1 MLIEALSLLDAHLS
15 FHFVE
20 GLPRGPSGKMRRP
33 ELREGRR
40 AGSRLRRT
48 CIEPNKPR
56 VADRP
61 AGLLNQPETFM
72 SKIAKTFCTLALVAL
87 MPLAHAAFPDH
98 PINFIVPWG
107 AGGGADLLARTSSKI
122 MEKGLGVSLPVINVP
137 GADGLVGMTKLLTSP
152 ADGYSMAVL
161 IGDTYALLTRKNPP
175 FTLDQI
181 IPLAIMIQQPSGLWV
196 NAKGPWKTW
205 DDVVAAAKKKTLTVA
220 VTGFGSADDISTRYL
235 KFKGVD
241 LQSVPFAEPGMR
253 YSSILGG
260 NADIVY
266 EQTGDVRSY
275 FDSGKM
281 RPVLF
286 FYPHRVQIPAFA
298 NVPVSKELGYDVT
311 LPQFRAIVVR
321 AGTPPDRVKQ
331 LADALAQV
339 AKTPEF
345 KAYLA
350 QQYADPNSYLDMP
363 SSLTFM
369 QGWLK
374 QAEDTLNRSH

>member
-1 MLIEALSLLDAHLS
+1 M
-15 FHFVE
+15 
-20 GLPRGPSGKMRRP
+20 
-33 ELREGRR
+33 
-40 AGSRLRRT
+40 SR
-48 CIEPNKPR
+48 
-56 VADRP
+56 
-61 AGLLNQPETFM
+61 
-72 SKIAKTFCTLALVAL
+72 IAKTVCALTLGVLL
-87 MPLAHAAFPDH
+87 PLAHAAFPDH

-137 GADGLVGMTKLLTSP
+137 GADGMVGMTKLLTSP
-152 ADGYSMAVL
+152 ADGYNVAVL

-175 FTLDQI
+175 FKLDQI
-181 IPLAIMIQQPSGLWV
+181 IPLAIMIQQPSGYWV
-196 NAKGPWKTW
+196 DAKGPLKTW
-205 DDVVAAAKKKTLTVA
+205 GDVVAAAKKKTLTVA

-235 KFKGVD
+235 KSKGID
-241 LQSVPFAEPGMR
+241 LQSVPFAKPGMR

-260 NADIVY
+260 NADILY

-286 FYPHRVQIPAFA
+286 FYSHRVQIPAFA

-311 LPQFRAIVVR
+311 LPQFRAIVVK

-345 KAYLA
+345 KAYLD
-350 QQYADPNSYLDMP
+350 QQYADPNSYVGMQGA
-363 SSLTFM
+363 TQFM
-369 QGWLK
+369 QSWLN
-374 QAEDTLNRSH
+374 QAEDTVKLIH

>member
-1 MLIEALSLLDAHLS
+1 
-15 FHFVE
+15 
-20 GLPRGPSGKMRRP
+20 
-33 ELREGRR
+33 
-40 AGSRLRRT
+40 
-48 CIEPNKPR
+48 
-56 VADRP
+56 
-61 AGLLNQPETFM
+61 M
-72 SKIAKTFCTLALVAL
+72 SKIAKTFCTLAMAAL
-87 MPLAHAAFPDH
+87 LPLAHAAFPDH

-122 MEKGLGVSLPVINVP
+122 MEQSLGVSLPVINVP

-175 FTLDQI
+175 FTLAQI

-205 DDVVAAAKKKTLTVA
+205 DDVVKAAKKKTLTVG

-235 KFKGVD
+235 KSKGVD

-253 YSSILGG
+253 YSSVLGG
-260 NADIVY
+260 NADLVY

-275 FDSGKM
+275 FDSGKL

-321 AGTPPDRVKQ
+321 AGTPADRVKQ
-331 LADALAQV
+331 LSDALEKV

-350 QQYADPNSYLDMP
+350 QQYADPNSYLDMA

>member
-1 MLIEALSLLDAHLS
+1 M
-15 FHFVE
+15 
-20 GLPRGPSGKMRRP
+20 
-33 ELREGRR
+33 
-40 AGSRLRRT
+40 SR
-48 CIEPNKPR
+48 
-56 VADRP
+56 
-61 AGLLNQPETFM
+61 
-72 SKIAKTFCTLALVAL
+72 IAKTLSAIALGAL
-87 MPLAHAAFPDH
+87 LPLAHAAFPDH

-122 MEKGLGVSLPVINVP
+122 METSLGVSLPVINVP
-137 GADGLVGMTKLLTSP
+137 GADGMVGMTKLLTSP
-152 ADGYSMAVL
+152 ADGYNVAVL
-161 IGDTYALLTRKNPP
+161 IGDTYALLSRKNPP
-175 FTLDQI
+175 FKLDQI
-181 IPLAIMIQQPSGLWV
+181 IPLAIMIQQPSGYWV
-196 NAKGPWKTW
+196 DAKGPWKTW
-205 DDVVAAAKKKTLTVA
+205 ADVVQAAKKKTLTVA
-220 VTGFGSADDISTRYL
+220 VTGFGSADDITTRYL
-235 KFKGVD
+235 KSKGID

-298 NVPVSKELGYDVT
+298 DVPVSKELGYDVT
-311 LPQFRAIVVR
+311 LPQFRAVVVR
-321 AGTPPDRVKQ
+321 AGTPPDRVKK

-350 QQYADPNSYLDMP
+350 QQYADPDSYLDT
-363 SSLTFM
+363 SHSLTFM
-369 QGWLK
+369 QSWLK
-374 QAEDTLNRSH
+374 QAEDTLAKSQ

>member
-1 MLIEALSLLDAHLS
+1 
-15 FHFVE
+15 
-20 GLPRGPSGKMRRP
+20 
-33 ELREGRR
+33 
-40 AGSRLRRT
+40 
-48 CIEPNKPR
+48 
-56 VADRP
+56 
-61 AGLLNQPETFM
+61 M
-72 SKIAKTFCTLALVAL
+72 SNIAKTFCTLALVAL

-181 IPLAIMIQQPSGLWV
+181 IPLSIMIQQPSGLWV

-374 QAEDTLNRSH
+374 QAEDTLSRSH

>member
-1 MLIEALSLLDAHLS
+1 
-15 FHFVE
+15 
-20 GLPRGPSGKMRRP
+20 
-33 ELREGRR
+33 
-40 AGSRLRRT
+40 
-48 CIEPNKPR
+48 
-56 VADRP
+56 
-61 AGLLNQPETFM
+61 M
-72 SKIAKTFCTLALVAL
+72 SNIAKTFCTLALVAL

-374 QAEDTLNRSH
+374 QAEDTLSRSH

>member
-1 MLIEALSLLDAHLS
+1 M
-15 FHFVE
+15 
-20 GLPRGPSGKMRRP
+20 
-33 ELREGRR
+33 
-40 AGSRLRRT
+40 SR
-48 CIEPNKPR
+48 
-56 VADRP
+56 
-61 AGLLNQPETFM
+61 
-72 SKIAKTFCTLALVAL
+72 IAKTLYMFALGAWL
-87 MPLAHAAFPDH
+87 PFAHAAFPDH

-137 GADGLVGMTKLLTSP
+137 GADGMVGMTKLLTSP
-152 ADGYSMAVL
+152 ADGYSVAVL
-161 IGDTYALLTRKNPP
+161 IGDTYALLSRKNPP

-181 IPLAIMIQQPSGLWV
+181 IPLAIMIQQPSGYWV
-196 NAKGPWKTW
+196 DAKGPLKTW
-205 DDVVAAAKKKTLTVA
+205 DDLVAAAKKKTLTVA

-235 KFKGVD
+235 KSKGID
-241 LQSVPFAEPGMR
+241 LQSVPFAKPGMR

-281 RPVLF
+281 RPLLF
-286 FYPHRVQIPAFA
+286 FYSHRVQIPAFA

-311 LPQFRAIVVR
+311 LPQFRAIVVK
-321 AGTPPDRVKQ
+321 AGTPPERVKQ

-345 KAYLA
+345 KAYLD
-350 QQYADPNSYLDMP
+350 QQYADPNSYIDMQSATP
-363 SSLTFM
+363 FM
-369 QGWLK
+369 QSWLK
-374 QAEDTLNRSH
+374 QAEETIQKSH

>member
-1 MLIEALSLLDAHLS
+1 
-15 FHFVE
+15 
-20 GLPRGPSGKMRRP
+20 
-33 ELREGRR
+33 
-40 AGSRLRRT
+40 
-48 CIEPNKPR
+48 
-56 VADRP
+56 
-61 AGLLNQPETFM
+61 M
-72 SKIAKTFCTLALVAL
+72 SNIAKTFCTLALVAL

-196 NAKGPWKTW
+196 NAMGPWKTW

-374 QAEDTLNRSH
+374 QAEDTLSRSH